1 MFVIDKMRLNRF
13 EKRPCVSARSL
24 FATKGAQN
32 ATISSKL
39 GSDCFDS
46 PSIDG
51 ASKTKILGLIDEMAR
66 SAYAKRETDG
76 NVPDM
81 PGENAKN
88 M

>member
-1 MFVIDKMRLNRF
+1 MFVIEKMRLNRF

-32 ATISSKL
+32 ATLSSKL

-51 ASKTKILGLIDEMAR
+51 ASKTKILGLIDDMAR
-66 SAYAKRETDG
+66 SAYAKRESDG
-76 NVPDM
+76 HSPDLV
-81 PGENAKN
+81 GDNAKD

>member
-1 MFVIDKMRLNRF
+1 MYVIEKMRLNRF
-13 EKRPCVSARSL
+13 EIRPCVSARSL

-32 ATISSKL
+32 ATQTSKL

-46 PSIDG
+46 PNIDG

-66 SAYAKRETDG
+66 CAYAKRESG
-76 NVPDM
+76 GSSPDM
-81 PGENAKN
+81 SGENAVN